1 MPMKTIL
8 TLPLP
13 QQSPGTIRHLKLHR
27 WGNPGATPKIYIQ
40 AALHAGEIPPML
52 VAQHLIGLLNAADR
66 EGGITGEIVLVP
78 AANPI
83 GLGQVIDDTHL
94 GRYEFN
100 TGENFNR
107 GFPDLAPAA
116 AERLK
121 GKLGPDPARNVAEIR
136 ATCRA
141 LLTEMAPQGELPA
154 LRRLL
159 MLQAVDADIVLDLHC
174 DDDSLMHLYVGEAR
188 WPDGSDLSAELGSM
202 ATMLAADSGGS
213 SFDETFSHFWAK
225 LRAILGDAQPIPDAT
240 LGVTVELRGAAD
252 VSDELAAAD
261 AAALLRFLQRR
272 GAVAG
277 DPGALP
283 APQCAGTRLAAV
295 DWLRAPVAGV
305 LVYQQ
310 KLGARVTKGDL
321 IAEIVDPLADDPT
334 ASRTPVRTIT
344 DGLFLARRTSLLV
357 RPGQAIGKIV
367 GTVDLPTRTGALL
380 DP

>member
-1 MPMKTIL
+1 MKAIL

-13 QQSPGTIRHLKLHR
+13 QQSPGTTRHLKLHR
-27 WGNPGATPKIYIQ
+27 WGVAGASPKIYIQ
-40 AALHAGEIPPML
+40 ASLHAGEIPPML
-52 VAQHLIGLLNAADR
+52 VAQHLIGLLDAADR
-66 EGGITGEIVLVP
+66 AGGITGEIVLVP

-83 GLGQVIDDTHL
+83 GLGQVLDGTHL
-94 GRYEFN
+94 GRYELN

-107 GFPDLAPAA
+107 GFPDLAPAV

-121 GKLGPDPARNVAEIR
+121 GRLGPDAAANATLIR
-136 ATCRA
+136 ATSRA
-141 LLTEMAPQGELPA
+141 ILDETVPQGELPA
-154 LRRLL
+154 LRRL
-159 MLQAVDADIVLDLHC
+159 MLQAVDAEIVLDLHC
-174 DDDSLMHLYVGEAR
+174 DDDSLMHLYIGEAR
-188 WPDGSDLSAELGSM
+188 WPDGSDLSAELGSR
-202 ATMLAADSGGS
+202 ATMLAADSGGV
-213 SFDETFSHFWAK
+213 SFDEVFSHFWAK
-225 LRAILGDAQPIPDAT
+225 LRGLMGEAQPIPDGTLAAT
-240 LGVTVELRGAAD
+240 IELRGGAD

-261 AAALLRFLQRR
+261 AAALLRFLMRR

-283 APQCAGTRLAAV
+283 APQCDGTRLAAV

-310 KLGARVTKGDL
+310 KLGALVAKGDL
-321 IAEIVDPLADDPT
+321 IAEIVDPLADDP
-334 ASRTPVRTIT
+334 AAARTPVRTIT
-344 DGLFLARRTSLLV
+344 DGLLLSRRTKLLV

>member
-1 MPMKTIL
+1 MKTIL

-13 QQSPGTIRHLKLHR
+13 EQSPGTTRHLKLHR
-27 WGNPGATPKIYIQ
+27 WGEPGASPKIYMQ
-40 AALHAGEIPPML
+40 AALHAGEVPPML
-52 VAQHLIGLLNAADR
+52 VAQHLIALLDAADR
-66 EGGITGEIVLVP
+66 QGGITGEIVLVP

-83 GLGQVIDDTHL
+83 GLAQVLNETHL

-107 GFPDLAPAA
+107 GFMDLAPVA

-121 GKLGPDPARNVAEIR
+121 GRLGPDARENVAQIR
-136 ATCRA
+136 AACRA
-141 LLTEMAPQGELPA
+141 LLSEMAPQGELPA

-174 DDDSLMHLYVGEAR
+174 DDESLVHLYAGEAR
-188 WPDGSDLSAELGSM
+188 WPDGSDLSAELGAM
-202 ATMLAADSGGS
+202 GVLLAADSGGS
-213 SFDETFSHFWAK
+213 SFDEVFSDFWAK
-225 LRAILGDAQPIPDAT
+225 LRALLGDAQPIPDAT
-240 LGVTVELRGAAD
+240 LAVTVEFRGTAD

-277 DPGALP
+277 DPGPLP
-283 APQCAGTRLAAV
+283 AAKCAGTRLAAV

-305 LVYQQ
+305 LVYRRE
-310 KLGARVTKGDL
+310 LGARVSKGDV
-321 IAEIVDPLADDPT
+321 IAEIVDPLADDPA

-344 DGLFLARRTSLLV
+344 DGLLLTRRTRLMV

-367 GTVDLPTRTGALL
+367 GTVDLPTRKGALL